1 MATLK
6 LNSYELFTQSENN
19 RPEFGAGVPAGCILQ
34 VKQGLKTDSFDTS
47 VGYYVD
53 VPNLSVT
60 IKPKFASSNVLIN
73 CCIWAVSSHYVGHIG
88 LFQDDIELGLAD
100 AAGSRPRGFLD
111 FTHQDDDA
119 ANHGIMVNVTGQLLV
134 PVNDTSE
141 RIYKIKA
148 SSRYDSPNSQT
159 MWINRSEPDR
169 DTNTYDQRHV
179 STITVM
185 EIAA

>member
-19 RPEFGAGVPAGCILQ
+19 RPEFGTGVPAGCILQ
-34 VKQGLKTDSFDTS
+34 VKQGLKTDSFSTDL
-47 VGYYVD
+47 GYYVD

-60 IKPKFASSNVLIN
+60 ITPKFASSNVLIS

-100 AAGSRPRGFLD
+100 AAGSRPRGFLH
-111 FTHQDDDA
+111 FAHQDDDS
-119 ANHGIMVNVTGQLLV
+119 ANHGIMVNLTGQLLV

-148 SSRYDSPNSQT
+148 SSRFDNQTSPT
-159 MWINRSEPDR
+159 LYINRSEPDR